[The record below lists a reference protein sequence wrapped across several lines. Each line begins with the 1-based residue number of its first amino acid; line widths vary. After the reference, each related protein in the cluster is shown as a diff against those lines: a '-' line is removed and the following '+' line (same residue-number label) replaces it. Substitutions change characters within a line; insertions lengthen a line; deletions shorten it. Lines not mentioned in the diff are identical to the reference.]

1 MGEKVSVFDEVYWHF
16 SVAGVDDEYDATYT
30 VCLHDDGTF
39 VGFALLGSGPNVGD
53 IMGGNLTAGQY
64 YFDGGSLYIQDVECQ
79 YLQDENV
86 FFAGWQDCYWVWQP
100 DVDGTYRAEF
110 EQYEQTLN

>member
-30 VCLHDDGTF
+30 VCLHDDGTYT
-39 VGFALLGSGPNVGD
+39 GFALLGSGPNVGD
-53 IMGGNLTAGQY
+53 IMGGNLIAGQY
-64 YFDGGSLYIQDVECQ
+64 YFDSGSLYDQDVECQ

-86 FFAGWQDCYWVWQP
+86 FFAELEDCYWVWQP